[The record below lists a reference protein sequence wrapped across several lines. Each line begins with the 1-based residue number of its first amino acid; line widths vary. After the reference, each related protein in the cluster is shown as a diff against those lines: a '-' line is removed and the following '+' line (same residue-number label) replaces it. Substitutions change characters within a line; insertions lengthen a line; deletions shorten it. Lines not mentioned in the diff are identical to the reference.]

1 MRARERCRLLVIAA
15 AFLTLL
21 GPLVVPAAHAADQP
35 QNLHIM
41 MGPMGGTMYPVGA
54 LMGDIFSKNLANVR
68 TNVSPGGSITNI
80 VACDGN
86 KAQLGHTTS
95 EMALFALQG
104 KEPFK
109 QAHKNFSGLFTFMSM
124 GMQFVIA
131 SDAPVQTLA
140 EIKAKKYPLKL
151 AVNPRGNVSEL
162 ITREM
167 LAQHGITYDSLKE
180 WGGKV
185 SFASHSD
192 MASLYRD
199 RHIEAMTLY
208 TSLPAPSFVEADLA
222 RPLSLIKL
230 DDKLVEFLKQTYA
243 LEPVTAP
250 QGTYKGMKEARTFL
264 NGTILIVGNSGLP
277 TDLVYRMMKLL
288 FAPENLKR
296 LTGMHKQIET
306 YLTSVSMAAKGMSVP
321 FHPGAERFF
330 KEVGALK

>member
-1 MRARERCRLLVIAA
+1 
-15 AFLTLL
+15 
-21 GPLVVPAAHAADQP
+21 
-35 QNLHIM
+35 
-41 MGPMGGTMYPVGA
+41 MYPVGA
-54 LMGDIFSKNLANVR
+54 LMGEIFSKNIENVR

-80 VACDGN
+80 VACDTN

-95 EMALFALQG
+95 EMALFARQG

-109 QAHKNFSGLFTFMSM
+109 KAHKDFSGLFTFMSM

-131 SDAPVQTLA
+131 NDAPVQSLA

-167 LAQHGITYDSLKE
+167 LAQHGITYDTLKE

-185 SFASHSD
+185 NFASHSD

-230 DDKLVEFLKQTYA
+230 DDKLVDFLKQTYA
-243 LEPVTAP
+243 LEPMTAS

-264 NGTILIVGNSGLP
+264 NGTILIVANSGLP
-277 TDLVYRMMKLL
+277 DDLVYRMMKLL

-296 LTGMHKQIET
+296 LTGMHKQIEA
-306 YLTSVSMAAKGMSVP
+306 YLTSAAKGAQGMSVP